1 MKLLL
6 VGKKLKLNGRKLA
19 LAIAACYTRCCAPS
33 LWNRATLCNPSEVP
47 PEIPRDITFPDGF
60 ICGDGCPLS
69 GSRIIIYRGW
79 CYNVES
85 GPGNVEC
92 QGTRPKPKTYIA
104 PYFGATVV
112 TWAELSCKPLTA
124 ECSDNSCVPVEPG
137 CCTRPYTF
145 RACDTNN
152 PVVCNLP
159 KKFRVRRQAS
169 WRWRSWVYTDP
180 GTCSG
185 RYICQE
191 TMLTI
196 DGYAD
201 FACDENNIDANG
213 QSQSLCFNVQGS
225 ATLSGW
231 IDNTGVGVDANGTYP
246 FDIPIG
252 SAFGGFGPAF
262 PSDASDWGIPNA
274 IRSLLPIPFANFPFC
289 GGSHSFVSDPPNC
302 YTRTVTCPGGI
313 RSVLTET
320 ANCANG
326 TFDNIVYRDC
336 VLWDQ
341 TYQSVGNYLPPCP
354 ADEAWNDVGVDRIT
368 LSSLAGC
375 ENAPAWNGGQVGTGR
390 PYPYP
395 LPVQTTGEM
404 LEAMG
409 E

>member
-1 MKLLL
+1 LKLLL

-145 RACDTNN
+145 NACNQ
-152 PVVCNLP
+152 PVTCNLP
-159 KKFRVRRQAS
+159 KRFRVRRQAS
-169 WRWRSWVYTDP
+169 WRWRSWQVTNF
-180 GTCSG
+180 GTCEG
-185 RYICQE
+185 YICE
-191 TMLTI
+191 EATLVV

-201 FACDENNIDANG
+201 YACDENNIDANG
-213 QSQSLCFNVQGS
+213 QSAPLLVQTSGTY
-225 ATLSGW
+225 TLSGFNLNP
-231 IDNTGVGVDANGTYP
+231 DGSDPNGTFP
-246 FDIPIG
+246 FYADSTFFG
-252 SAFGGFGPAF
+252 FGGSFGM
-262 PSDASDWGIPNA
+262 PSSVGLHAPLGT
-274 IRSLLPIPFANFPFC
+274 RPFC
-289 GGSHSFVSDPPNC
+289 SGAHSFVDDPPGC
-302 YTRTVTCPGGI
+302 YTQNTTCPGGI
-313 RSVLTET
+313 REVFTES

-326 TFDNIVYRDC
+326 TLDHTIYRDC
-336 VLWDQ
+336 FLRDE

-354 ADEAWNDVGVDRIT
+354 PAEAWNDVGVDRIT

-375 ENAPAWNGGQVGTGR
+375 ENAPAWNGGPVGTGR